1 MDAVRNWVRGIAV
14 LMLFAGVIEM
24 MLPTGDLRKYAR
36 TALGLLVV
44 LGVIGPLAQWKAAVP
59 AAFPNVFERVPAGG
73 RDLDER
79 ERRLLEWQAEAIA
92 LQMPGVKSASAEVI
106 LAPEPSA
113 VGARL
118 RVDMVN
124 VRLGAGGVRP
134 VVPVETRGS
143 RPTASQSG
151 PGSSPEADAEL
162 VSQVRAAIALRFGIP
177 PDRVRVTYV
186 R

>member
-1 MDAVRNWVRGIAV
+1 M
-14 LMLFAGVIEM
+14 
-24 MLPTGDLRKYAR
+24 
-36 TALGLLVV
+36 
-44 LGVIGPLAQWKAAVP
+44 
-59 AAFPNVFERVPAGG
+59 
-73 RDLDER
+73 
-79 ERRLLEWQAEAIA
+79 
-92 LQMPGVKSASAEVI
+92 
-106 LAPEPSA
+106 
-113 VGARL
+113 